1 MQNYI
6 VGCLCF
12 DLLFILYVL
21 DLFLMAH
28 TEAKLMNS
36 LDLNINCLWK
46 EAPFLPSGEPV
57 NFSWSWLIVVQY
69 SRSAAVASI
78 AS

>member
-1 MQNYI
+1 
-6 VGCLCF
+6 
-12 DLLFILYVL
+12 
-21 DLFLMAH
+21 MAH

-57 NFSWSWLIVVQY
+57 NFSWSWLIVVQD